1 MHFQNGNTISVK
13 EIEKIWKKWKKLNRN
28 KISLKDII
36 KTKIKEA
43 FKRLS
48 IKELQKFFKK
58 GLACNHESCFDPIQP
73 FFYLLEPPQD
83 PNPDEINVKTAFQS

>member
-36 KTKIKEA
+36 KTEIKEA
-43 FKRLS
+43 FTKLS
-48 IKELQKFFKK
+48 IKELQKLKK
-58 GLACNHESCFDPIQP
+58 NTLDCNHESWFDPIQP
-73 FFYLLEPPQD
+73 FFYPLEPP
-83 PNPDEINVKTAFQS
+83 